1 MVRHGLCVINSYS
14 DKYRLENSLAVRI
27 NLLLG
32 EFMKN
37 SLSCRDLGDNLCSF
51 EAKSKNCAEII
62 DKMLNHIEKLH
73 SEKIADLSIKER
85 SEMAAKLE
93 LKIK

>member
-1 MVRHGLCVINSYS
+1 MIGPIKTTTDTVQP
-14 DKYRLENSLAVRI
+14 
-27 NLLLG
+27 NLLLRV
-32 EFMKN
+32 FMKN

-51 EAKSKNCAEII
+51 EAKSKNCAELI

-73 SEKIADLSIKER
+73 SEKIANLSIEER

>member
-1 MVRHGLCVINSYS
+1 
-14 DKYRLENSLAVRI
+14 
-27 NLLLG
+27 
-32 EFMKN
+32 MKN

-51 EAKSKNCAEII
+51 EAKSKSCAGII

-73 SEKIADLSIKER
+73 SEKIANLSIEER

-93 LKIK
+93 LKIKSRLVPKTF